1 MKHTRVCD
9 LFGIQYPIIQG
20 GMGGISSPE
29 LVAAVSNAGGL
40 GLLSGLVQ
48 GEGLREQIRRTRQLT
63 SYPFGVNVPLFLS
76 KVGDV
81 DGLLSI
87 IAQEG
92 VPVIAT
98 AAGNPMPLVPRLKEM
113 GFKVMHVVASAR
125 GAQRAE
131 QAGADAVVAEGF
143 EAGGL
148 LGRDQVTTMALVPSV
163 VDSVKVPV
171 VAAGGI
177 ADARG
182 VAAALALGA
191 EGVQIGTR
199 FIATTECSARQ
210 GHKEAV
216 LAAQDADTEVVD
228 IPFGQARLLKAEPQG
243 EQGPTDLYSRYP
255 AGQIAGV
262 VREIK
267 SVGEV
272 IRELVQGY
280 DRIVDSLR

>member
-1 MKHTRVCD
+1 MKRTRVCD

-29 LVAAVSNAGGL
+29 LVAGVSNAGGL
-40 GLLSGLVQ
+40 GMLSGLVQ
-48 GEGLREQIRRTRQLT
+48 SEGLREQIKRTRELT
-63 SYPFGVNVPLFLS
+63 SCPFGVNIPLFLS
-76 KVGDV
+76 RVGDL
-81 DGLLSI
+81 DGLLSVI
-87 IAQEG
+87 SQEG
-92 VPVIAT
+92 VPVVAT

-125 GAQRAE
+125 AARRAE
-131 QAGADAVVAEGF
+131 EVGADAVVAEGF

-148 LGRDQVTTMALVPSV
+148 LGRDQVTTMALVPLV

-171 VAAGGI
+171 IAAGGI

-182 VAAALALGA
+182 LAAALALGA

-199 FIATTECSARQ
+199 FIATIECSARQ
-210 GHKEAV
+210 GHKDAI
-216 LAAQDADTEVVD
+216 LAAQDTDTEVVD
-228 IPFGQARLLKAEPQG
+228 IPFGQARLLKAEPQD

-267 SVGEV
+267 TVGEV
-272 IRELVQGY
+272 IKELVQGY
-280 DRIVDSLR
+280 DRIVESLR